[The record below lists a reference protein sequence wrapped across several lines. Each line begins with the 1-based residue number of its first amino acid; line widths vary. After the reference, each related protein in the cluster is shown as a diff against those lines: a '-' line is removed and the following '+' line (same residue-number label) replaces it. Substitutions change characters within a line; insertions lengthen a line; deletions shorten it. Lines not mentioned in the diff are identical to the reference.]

1 MKLGVY
7 LINLDSSVDRL
18 KQADAE
24 LKKHHMDY
32 IRISAVDGRQL
43 DVQNFDLYNAARSN
57 AYTGRDLI
65 GSEIGCYLSHKKALE
80 TFVNSDADYGLI
92 LEDDLKLNEDFNLI
106 LKKSLSIIQ
115 KQNINWAVINVA
127 ANKKKLAREFA
138 TVQQYGLFK
147 AYYFPIL
154 ALGLLWTKR
163 GAQQF
168 LSEMKEIYT
177 PIDVEIQAWACET
190 GLGLSIYPAIVQ
202 PSGVDSDID
211 ANTLAQKKNSLR
223 IDRFAP
229 RQKRMWRNK
238 LNAIKHLYFKSN

>member
-1 MKLGVY
+1 M
-7 LINLDSSVDRL
+7 
-18 KQADAE
+18 
-24 LKKHHMDY
+24 
-32 IRISAVDGRQL
+32 
-43 DVQNFDLYNAARSN
+43 
-57 AYTGRDLI
+57 
-65 GSEIGCYLSHKKALE
+65 
-80 TFVNSDADYGLI
+80 
-92 LEDDLKLNEDFNLI
+92 
-106 LKKSLSIIQ
+106 
-115 KQNINWAVINVA
+115 
-127 ANKKKLAREFA
+127 
-138 TVQQYGLFK
+138 
-147 AYYFPIL
+147 
-154 ALGLLWTKR
+154 GLLWTKR